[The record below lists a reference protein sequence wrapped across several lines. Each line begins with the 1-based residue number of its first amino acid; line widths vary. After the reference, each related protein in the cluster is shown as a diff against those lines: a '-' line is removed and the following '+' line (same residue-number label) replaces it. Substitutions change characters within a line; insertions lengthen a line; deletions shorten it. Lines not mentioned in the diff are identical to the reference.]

1 VKRLV
6 LVGAGHAHAR
16 VLLDFARAPLPG
28 VELCVVSPGAL
39 APYSGMVPGWLAGHY
54 RFADICIDFAAL
66 CAAAGARLLIDELLT
81 LDPDRRRIGL
91 ASGASLDYDQL
102 SLNVGSTLAPPEI
115 PGARVLSMRPLGRL
129 HEAWHRALDELV
141 TRAVDR
147 PWHITAVGGG
157 AAGIESLL
165 AIRHRLR
172 CLRPGHPVGATLV
185 SRGTRLWAGAAPG
198 AMRRV
203 ERALHVA
210 GVSVQLD
217 TDYDDA
223 MARSA
228 DLLLWATGA
237 LAHPWQR
244 RCGLAVDEGGF
255 IRVDPLLRSVS
266 HAGVHAVGDC
276 ASWADPLAK
285 AGVYAVRMGPVLS
298 RNLRAAL
305 GSGTP
310 VEYRPQRRFLAL
322 LATGEQRAIASWG
335 RWSAE
340 GAWVWRWK
348 DRIDRSF
355 VRGFTLPRGSSPC
368 PAEPSRESASVRED
382 PA

>member
-1 VKRLV
+1 
-6 LVGAGHAHAR
+6 
-16 VLLDFARAPLPG
+16 
-28 VELCVVSPGAL
+28 
-39 APYSGMVPGWLAGHY
+39 MVPGWLAGHY
-54 RFADICIDFAAL
+54 RFDEICIDFALL
-66 CAAAGARLLIDELLT
+66 CAAAGANLVIDELCT

-91 ASGASLDYDQL
+91 AGGASLDYDQL
-102 SLNVGSTLAPPEI
+102 SLNVGSTLAPPEV
-115 PGARVLSMRPLGRL
+115 PGTRVLSMRPLGRL
-129 HEAWHRALDELV
+129 HEAWHQALDELV
-141 TRAVDR
+141 THAPDR
-147 PWHITAVGGG
+147 PWRITAIGGG

-172 CLRPGHPVGATLV
+172 RLRPDHPVHATLV
-185 SRGTRLWAGAAPG
+185 SRSTRLWAGAAPG
-198 AMRRV
+198 AMLCV
-203 ERALHVA
+203 ERALQA
-210 GVSVQLD
+210 AEVSVQLD

-237 LAHPWQR
+237 LSHPWQR
-244 RCGLAVDEGGF
+244 HCGLAVDAGGF
-255 IRVDPLLRSVS
+255 IRVDPLLRSIS
-266 HAGVHAVGDC
+266 HPGVYAVGDC
-276 ASWADPLAK
+276 AAWADPLPK

-305 GSGTP
+305 GNGTP
-310 VEYRPQRRFLAL
+310 VGYRPQRRFLAL

-348 DRIDRSF
+348 DRIDRRF
-355 VRGFTLPRGSSPC
+355 VRRFMLPGGPSSR
-368 PAEPSRESASVRED
+368 PAEPPFESVSVRQD

>member
-1 VKRLV
+1 MKRLV
-6 LVGAGHAHAR
+6 LVGAGHAHAQ
-16 VLLDFARAPLPG
+16 VLLDFTRAPLPG

-54 RFADICIDFAAL
+54 RFDEICIYFAAL
-66 CAAAGARLLIDELLT
+66 GAAAGARLVIDELLT

-91 ASGASLDYDQL
+91 AGGASLDYDQL
-102 SLNVGSTLAPPEI
+102 SLNVGSTLAPPEVA
-115 PGARVLSMRPLGRL
+115 GTRVLSMRPLGRL
-129 HEAWHRALDELV
+129 HEAWHQALDELV
-141 TRAVDR
+141 MRAADR
-147 PWHITAVGGG
+147 PWRITAVGGG

-165 AIRHRLR
+165 AIRHRLQR
-172 CLRPGHPVGATLV
+172 LRPDHPVHATLV
-185 SRGTRLWAGAAPG
+185 SRSTGVWAGAAPG
-198 AMRRV
+198 AIRSV
-203 ERALHVA
+203 QRALQVTE
-210 GVSVQLD
+210 VSVQLD
-217 TDYDDA
+217 TDYDDP

-244 RCGLAVDEGGF
+244 RCGLAIDSNGF
-255 IRVDPLLRSVS
+255 IRVGPDLRSVS

-276 ASWADPLAK
+276 AAWADPLPK

-305 GSGTP
+305 GTGTP
-310 VEYRPQRRFLAL
+310 VGYQPQRRFLAL

-348 DRIDRSF
+348 DRIDRRF
-355 VRGFTLPRGSSPC
+355 VRRFTLPEGPSQR
-368 PAEPSRESASVRED
+368 PAEPSREPVSIRED